1 MINILH
7 VATSQTT
14 NNMNDDIGILP
25 NTISTNKSQLAFKGF
40 DLSNNKIGNS
50 GLSSEAFIESK
61 VTMLLYN
68 RVGPQGEVLSSIVY
82 MSLPQPVSD
91 TDTIFGYDPLRAM
104 HDSAV
109 MSGWGLTSDVDSFA
123 YTNSIRPSRVIVPK
137 RDRALF
143 TEAVNALSE
152 AGMPSNILGK
162 NTIVK
167 DGWYTIVSMGIPNTN
182 VGAADVEKGL
192 WVMSYDGI
200 YIAKEQYAPTSELSN
215 TDKWHH
221 LDNWADDISL
231 CLAPTS
237 NFAYN
242 PWVSKDLM
250 WLPTTDAIYT
260 DAVIDYVKTLDPNS
274 IYPTLR
280 TRTRILDHYVA
291 DNHFAFA
298 QYTLQTTDF
307 LRTTYNF
314 IGHDNY

>member
-7 VATSQTT
+7 VATAQTT
-14 NNMNDDIGILP
+14 NNMNDGIGLLP
-25 NTISTNKSQLAFKGF
+25 NTISTNRSQLTFKGF

-50 GLSSEAFIESK
+50 GLPSEAFIESK

-82 MSLPQPVSD
+82 ISLPQPVSD
-91 TDTIFGYDPLRAM
+91 VDTVFGYDPLRAM

-109 MSGWGLTSDVDSFA
+109 MSGWGLSRDVHNFS
-123 YTNSIRPSRVIVPK
+123 YTNSIRSSRVTVPK

-152 AGMPSNILGK
+152 DGMPSNILGK

-182 VGAADVEKGL
+182 VDNTNVEKGL
-192 WVMSYDGI
+192 WVLAPDGI
-200 YIAKEQYAPTSELSN
+200 YIAKEQYAPTSELN
-215 TDKWHH
+215 NIDKWHR

-237 NFAYN
+237 NFTYN
-242 PWVSKDLM
+242 PWVSKDFM
-250 WLPTTDAIYT
+250 WLPTIDAIYT
-260 DAVIDYVKTLDPNS
+260 DAVIDYTKTLDPNS
-274 IYPTLR
+274 TYPTLR
-280 TRTRILDHYVA
+280 TRTRILDHYMST
-291 DNHFAFA
+291 NHFAFA

-307 LRTTYNF
+307 LRTTYKF